1 MVAIIPLYP
10 QIRTTYSYEKRSQL
24 HLYPILAFSVEINHC
39 SVSAPPAD
47 CEFRH
52 QIPKMTPAPSDSGM
66 MQAVVFHGPYK
77 VAVEQRPIPKVQDPE
92 DVIVKVG
99 YTALCGSE
107 LHMFRGVEPAGKDF
121 IMGHE
126 FVGTIV
132 EMGSAVKTLQKGDR
146 VVTAFTTS
154 CGECFYCKQGW
165 SSRCDKNGLFGC
177 DSLDGGQAEYARIPN
192 AEGSVMKAP
201 EGVDEKYLVLMGDIF
216 PTGWFAANNAFK
228 NSTPQQIAEQTVVL
242 IGCGPVGLCALINA
256 LEYKPKH
263 ILAVDSVPSRL
274 ELAKSLGAEPWN
286 FQLDRAGLDKRVQE
300 LTNGRGADAVIE
312 VVGLSPAL
320 RTGFELLRP
329 WGTISSV
336 GVHNGEIPW
345 DGNDA
350 YSKNLT
356 VQMGRCPVRSV
367 APRAL
372 EVLKR
377 NQHKLGFM
385 TDKIM
390 PLSQAV
396 EGYKLFEAH
405 QQNTTTPTSSTLS
418 HLHLPHLRPFSS
430 SSPLLLLLF
439 SLSPIDCFSCSPS
452 SPPLLIRDSAAFPSH
467 PFLHFLS
474 PSSSLPSRDRT
485 VFKKPSIPPFT

>member
-1 MVAIIPLYP
+1 
-10 QIRTTYSYEKRSQL
+10 
-24 HLYPILAFSVEINHC
+24 
-39 SVSAPPAD
+39 
-47 CEFRH
+47 
-52 QIPKMTPAPSDSGM
+52 MTSTPSDSAM

-77 VAVEQRPIPKVQDPE
+77 VAIEQRPIPKVQNPE
-92 DVIVKVG
+92 DIVVKVG

-107 LHMFRGVEPAGKDF
+107 LHMFRGVEPAGTGF

-126 FVGTIV
+126 F
-132 EMGSAVKTLQKGDR
+132 
-146 VVTAFTTS
+146 
-154 CGECFYCKQGW
+154 
-165 SSRCDKNGLFGC
+165 
-177 DSLDGGQAEYARIPN
+177 ARIPN
-192 AEGSVMKAP
+192 ADGSVMKAP
-201 EGVDEKYLVLMGDIF
+201 QGVDEKYLVLMGDIF

-228 NSTPQQIAEQTVVL
+228 NSTPEQIAEQTVVL

-329 WGTISSV
+329 WGTLSSV

-385 TDKIM
+385 TEKIM

-396 EGYKLFEAH
+396 EGYDLFHKMQVQKVIFQAS
-405 QQNTTTPTSSTLS
+405 Q
-418 HLHLPHLRPFSS
+418 
-430 SSPLLLLLF
+430 
-439 SLSPIDCFSCSPS
+439 
-452 SPPLLIRDSAAFPSH
+452 
-467 PFLHFLS
+467 
-474 PSSSLPSRDRT
+474 
-485 VFKKPSIPPFT
+485 